1 MRSYAK
7 EIERLGTYRLQI
19 QIEGNTYWLVMT
31 KNLKQDYKE
40 PYIYF
45 ITNLEE
51 ANQALEC
58 YAQRWKIECCFKH
71 LKSNGFNVEAMNFKD
86 DRKIELM
93 MGVVVTA
100 YAIAIREGIIEQLRK
115 PFLIKKYKN
124 GKQYTAISVFRK
136 GVEMIE
142 SFLEHAQ
149 ALVLYLF
156 AVFSSENKLILA
168 PNNIKNVQ

>member
-1 MRSYAK
+1 
-7 EIERLGTYRLQI
+7 
-19 QIEGNTYWLVMT
+19 MT
-31 KNLKQDYKE
+31 KNSKQDYKE

-51 ANQALEC
+51 AVKALEC

-93 MGVVVTA
+93 MGIVVTA
-100 YAIAIREGIIEQLRK
+100 YAIAIREGIVEQLRK

-124 GKQYTAISVFRK
+124 GKQYKAISVFRK
-136 GVEMIE
+136 GLEMVEG
-142 SFLEHAQ
+142 FLEHALV
-149 ALVLYLF
+149 LVLYLF
-156 AVFSSENKLILA
+156 AVFHSRNKLIVVT
-168 PNNIKNVQ
+168 NKIKNVQ